1 MKIFKKNNWSKW
13 EHVIFIEDFGTG
25 IPTFELLK
33 RINLDTGLTEYKKVK
48 VSSSVHNLSL
58 KLTEQ
63 FKKQKNEN

>member
-1 MKIFKKNNWSKW
+1 MKIFKNNNWSKW
-13 EHVIFIEDFGTG
+13 EHVIFIEGFTAG

-48 VSSSVHNLSL
+48 VSSCVHNLSS

-63 FKKQKNEN
+63 FKKK